1 MFFKTTFKHNFENV
15 LYKMLVEIYPNLILE
30 VLTIPNHLITY
41 IVYLTS
47 CSVFL
52 LKFIVGQV

>member
-1 MFFKTTFKHNFENV
+1 MFFKTTFKHNFENL

-30 VLTIPNHLITY
+30 VLIVPNHLIMY

-52 LKFIVGQV
+52 LKFIFGQM